1 MQDPQQA
8 LSARFSSAI
17 ASAFG
22 DAHANTDPLVRPS
35 ANPAFGDYQANV
47 AMGLA
52 KQLKRKPRDVAAAI
66 LAELDVSGICEPP
79 EIAGPGFVNC
89 TLTSQ
94 YLCQLAA
101 EMAANERLGVEA
113 ADPPSRSVIDYSAPN
128 VAKEMHVG
136 HLRSTVIGDALARI
150 FAFLGHEV
158 IRQNHIGDWGTQF
171 GMLIEL
177 MLDPE
182 EQADGKSVDGGVA
195 HIADLNRFY
204 QRAKKRF
211 DDDDAF
217 AQRSRRRVVALQS
230 GDAETL
236 SIWRSLVDESE
247 RHFKRLYDRL
257 GVALTDADIRP
268 ESSYNDELPGIVERL
283 EREGQTEV
291 SDGALCIFPAGFATK
306 QGERLP
312 MIIRKSDGGYLYAT
326 TDLAALQYRVDT
338 LAADRIIYVT
348 DARQSHHFAML
359 FAAARAAGWLERGVR
374 VDHVPFGAILGED
387 NRPFKTRSGEVV
399 KLDLLLDQALQR
411 AAAIV
416 KDRSADLS
424 AEERARIANA
434 VSIGA
439 VKYADLSGDRVKD
452 YVFSWDRMMAMD
464 GNTAPYLQYAFA
476 RISSILRKA
485 NVDASEAERAPVTL
499 VHPKEKAL
507 LLQVL
512 LFGSTVR
519 AAAESLEPHQ
529 LCTYLYGL
537 ATTFSSFYESC
548 PVLRAEDDAEV
559 RSRLALCALTA
570 RTLRSGLDLLGI
582 EVLDRM

>member
-1 MQDPQQA
+1 
-8 LSARFSSAI
+8 
-17 ASAFG
+17 
-22 DAHANTDPLVRPS
+22 
-35 ANPAFGDYQANV
+35 
-47 AMGLA
+47 
-52 KQLKRKPRDVAAAI
+52 
-66 LAELDVSGICEPP
+66 
-79 EIAGPGFVNC
+79 
-89 TLTSQ
+89 
-94 YLCQLAA
+94 
-101 EMAANERLGVEA
+101 
-113 ADPPSRSVIDYSAPN
+113 
-128 VAKEMHVG
+128 
-136 HLRSTVIGDALARI
+136 
-150 FAFLGHEV
+150 
-158 IRQNHIGDWGTQF
+158 
-171 GMLIEL
+171 
-177 MLDPE
+177 
-182 EQADGKSVDGGVA
+182 
-195 HIADLNRFY
+195 
-204 QRAKKRF
+204 
-211 DDDDAF
+211 
-217 AQRSRRRVVALQS
+217 
-230 GDAETL
+230 
-236 SIWRSLVDESE
+236 
-247 RHFKRLYDRL
+247 
-257 GVALTDADIRP
+257 
-268 ESSYNDELPGIVERL
+268 
-283 EREGQTEV
+283 
-291 SDGALCIFPAGFATK
+291 
-306 QGERLP
+306 
-312 MIIRKSDGGYLYAT
+312 
-326 TDLAALQYRVDT
+326 
-338 LAADRIIYVT
+338 
-348 DARQSHHFAML
+348 ML

-374 VDHVPFGAILGED
+374 ADHVPFGAILGED

-452 YVFSWDRMMAMD
+452 YLFSWDRMMAMD

-485 NVDASEAERAPVTL
+485 NVDASEAERAPVTI